1 MKSEETITTRDEVET
16 AEAARRLARLFTP
29 GTFAALIGDLGAGKT
44 FFVRAVAETL
54 GARGVSSPTFAIVN
68 EYQGDWRIY
77 HLDYYRVESAD
88 ELYDVGVEEYFADPE
103 AICFVEWADK
113 FPETLPARRVEI
125 ELEPNEAGG
134 RTIRVR
140 RYE

>member
-1 MKSEETITTRDEVET
+1 MTGDETITTRDERET
-16 AEAARRLARLFTP
+16 AEAARRLAKDFAP
-29 GTFAALIGDLGAGKT
+29 GALVALIGDLGAGKT
-44 FFVRAVAETL
+44 FFVRAAVETY
-54 GARGVSSPTFAIVN
+54 GATGVSSPTFAIVN
-68 EYQGDWRIY
+68 EYQGDRRVY

-88 ELYDVGVEEYFADPE
+88 ELYDLGVEEYFGDEE
-103 AICFVEWADK
+103 AVCFVEWADK